1 MIFLLVLAVAAA
13 VIFALYRWLTTGAP
27 SRRSAASVLAV
38 GIALGAIRA
47 AMTGIGFY
55 VAEHTAGPWQGPAF
69 AIALAGWPE
78 IALLG
83 SHRGVATP
91 AFYGRMAALLV
102 VTSTAAVALIAFAAR
117 RRGGA
122 R

>member
-1 MIFLLVLAVAAA
+1 MIFLLGLAIAIA
-13 VIFALYRWLTTGAP
+13 VIFALYRWVASGAP
-27 SRRSAASVLAV
+27 IPRSAASVITV
-38 GIALGAIRA
+38 GIALGTIRA
-47 AMTGIGFY
+47 ALTGIGFY
-55 VAEHTAGPWQGPAF
+55 GVEHTAGPLQGPAF
-69 AIALAGWPE
+69 AMALAGWPE

-91 AFYGRMAALLV
+91 AFYCRMTALLV
-102 VTSTAAVALIAFAAR
+102 VTSTAVVAFISFAAR